1 MDVPS
6 RRGYVRLTPE
16 VEQTVRASGIRTR
29 PLKQARDWG
38 YQRLVAGKVVLL
50 ADAAPPPIARVTEA
64 GCAST
69 LAFEL
74 SDGDE
79 RIVVNCGGAALT
91 GATIP
96 ADLARGLRTIER
108 PAQSVRNEPGA
119 TAVTRIPS
127 AATSLPSTS
136 LIPSKANLLPQ

>member
-1 MDVPS
+1 MLIVFFKQKTAYEMRISDWSSDVCS
-6 RRGYVRLTPE
+6 SDLSAAAIQAI
-16 VEQTVRASGIRTR
+16 VEASGVRTR

-38 YQRLVAGKVVLL
+38 YQRLVASKVVVL

-79 RIVVNCGGAALT
+79 RIGVNIGGA
-91 GATIP
+91 
-96 ADLARGLRTIER
+96 DRE
-108 PAQSVRNEPGA
+108 S
-119 TAVTRIPS
+119 TRLNPRH
-127 AATSLPSTS
+127 
-136 LIPSKANLLPQ
+136 

>member
-1 MDVPS
+1 MYRTPS
-6 RRGYVRLTPE
+6 YPPRRSADLCVA
-16 VEQTVRASGIRTR
+16 ASGVRTR
-29 PLKQARDWG
+29 PLKQARDGG
-38 YQRLVAGKVVLL
+38 YQRVVASKVVVL

-96 ADLARGLRTIER
+96 ADLARGLRTTAAHSTLVVADSNSTAIL
-108 PAQSVRNEPGA
+108 A
-119 TAVTRIPS
+119 TG
-127 AATSLPSTS
+127 SLGSEQRRVGKGCVNPV
-136 LIPSKANLLPQ
+136 

>member
-1 MDVPS
+1 MGS
-6 RRGYVRLTPE
+6 WRGSGGASAA
-16 VEQTVRASGIRTR
+16 TVQAIVNASGVRTR

-38 YQRLVAGKVVLL
+38 YQRLVANKVVLL

-79 RIVVNCGGAALT
+79 RIVVNCGRAAMT

-96 ADLARGLRTIER
+96 AHPPRGQTGRAACRER
-108 PAQSVRNEPGA
+108 VCQSV
-119 TAVTRIPS
+119 
-127 AATSLPSTS
+127 
-136 LIPSKANLLPQ
+136 

>member
-1 MDVPS
+1 MFFFFFKQKTAYEMRISDWSSDVCS
-6 RRGYVRLTPE
+6 
-16 VEQTVRASGIRTR
+16 S
-29 PLKQARDWG
+29 D
-38 YQRLVAGKVVLL
+38 LL

-96 ADLARGLRTIER
+96 ADLARGLRT
-108 PAQSVRNEPGA
+108 
-119 TAVTRIPS
+119 TAAHSTLTLGDSNSTAILANGSLGKGVTEVELDRS
-127 AATSLPSTS
+127 ETDRKSKRLTSQPTS
-136 LIPSKANLLPQ
+136 ESW